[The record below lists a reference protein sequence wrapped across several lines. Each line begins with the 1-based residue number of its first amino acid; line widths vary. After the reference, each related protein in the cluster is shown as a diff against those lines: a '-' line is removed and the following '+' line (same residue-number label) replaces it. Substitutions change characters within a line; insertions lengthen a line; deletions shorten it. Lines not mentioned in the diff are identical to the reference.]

1 MTTPEQA
8 PPQTNPNDRPDH
20 TNERLARLPLAR
32 LEQRQRFL
40 TDIVREIR
48 DEQRDT
54 NHRLDNTNKRIDT
67 LIFVTIGAAATITAA
82 VIGIG
87 IAIILSL

>member
-8 PPQTNPNDRPDH
+8 PPQTNPNDRQDH
-20 TNERLARLPLAR
+20 TNERLARL
-32 LEQRQRFL
+32 EEGQRFL

-48 DEQRDT
+48 QEQRD
-54 NHRLDNTNKRIDT
+54 TNKRIDT

-82 VIGIG
+82 IIGIG
-87 IAIILSL
+87 IAIILTT